1 VVLFAGWSSTGY
13 GNYVKIK
20 HPNGYISY
28 YGHLSKIRRG
38 IRKGVRVRK
47 GQVIGYVGMTGL
59 ATGPHLDFRI
69 KKNGKF
75 VNFLK
80 LKLPPSY
87 PLDKKYLPDFEK
99 VKQEYLARMTSL

>member
-1 VVLFAGWSSTGY
+1 
-13 GNYVKIK
+13 
-20 HPNGYISY
+20 
-28 YGHLSKIRRG
+28 
-38 IRKGVRVRK
+38 
-47 GQVIGYVGMTGL
+47 MTGL

-87 PLDKKYLPDFEK
+87 PLDKKYLPEFEK